1 MLAVSPVVLAVIAAV
16 PTPVVGAA
24 VLLPVALPL
33 TPEVLNVSLLANP
46 LMVSVKV
53 GLACPYKRAW
63 LSAVTVRCALL
74 MVSVPLAGVKS

>member
-1 MLAVSPVVLAVIAAV
+1 MLAVSPAALAVMTAV
-16 PTPVVGAA
+16 PTLVVGAA

-53 GLACPYKRAW
+53 GLA
-63 LSAVTVRCALL
+63 
-74 MVSVPLAGVKS
+74 